1 MMSGKVVGISFY
13 VREKLPVELMSI
25 AMRKGLDCGPMD
37 IVAVKTVFVGYS
49 YNREGDR
56 IPGSVMTYEF
66 DVIGTSS
73 EGTPTPKGIQNYMA
87 KLALEDGTDINEALR
102 KAFG

>member
-25 AMRKGLDCGPMD
+25 AMRQGLDCGPMD
-37 IVAVKTVFVGYS
+37 IVAVKTVFTGGPVA
-49 YNREGDR
+49 
-56 IPGSVMTYEF
+56 MTYEF
-66 DVIGTSS
+66 DVIETSS